1 MQLVEG
7 EPMRACAY
15 VVGPPDG
22 PGAALRDMARGLGF
36 PAVLAY
42 AGLSAAETQAQQT
55 PLLFF
60 LFAAV
65 DEVNALKHVA
75 DTIRFSPNR
84 RIRFCPLVYFS
95 ESPSV
100 EQIRRCIE
108 MGFDDVIT
116 LPFTQPRVVGR
127 LDRLIDRTQVYHET
141 AAYLGPERRM
151 SAADGRDS
159 QYRRL
164 EIIRSATT
172 GVSVLRDE
180 MRAGASAVA

>member
-1 MQLVEG
+1 MEG

-15 VVGPPDG
+15 VVGPSDG

-36 PAVLAY
+36 PAVLPY

-65 DEVNALKHVA
+65 DEVSTLKAVA
-75 DTIRFSPNR
+75 DSIRFSPNR

-127 LDRLIDRTQVYHET
+127 LERLVDHTQIFHET
-141 AAYLGPERRM
+141 AAYLGPERRVP
-151 SAADGRDS
+151 AIADPSS

-164 EIIRSATT
+164 EIIRSAAT
-172 GVSVLRDE
+172 GVNVLRDE
-180 MRAGASAVA
+180 MRTGF